1 MVGIPA
7 ELSPDPHERY
17 DAAAGKVL
25 YPVAGLVGLLYLVLA
40 ALHPVM
46 VGGRG
51 GLIMSAAAGLTAV
64 VLLAVALWARNRS
77 VIPHGTALLAAVIL
91 AMIFN
96 SGLHLWITGEDWQTT
111 NLMLVVIGAG
121 MAVLATRWNLV
132 LTALC
137 WVAWVI
143 GMINIPGVNWPHWF
157 IAMGMATLVGQLVR
171 FGRRNNLDTAA
182 NAVEIQVGLL
192 GDAEEL
198 AESRQNLLATISH
211 DVRTP
216 VTGIVGMVDLLLQ
229 RPLDAR
235 TRELVVGV
243 RHSADGLTTMLNNLL
258 DLARVEAGKLEVH
271 ETDSDVCDMVSEVLQ
286 MVGPMAQAKR
296 IPLIG
301 AASPD
306 LHAWIRTDPS
316 RFQQILLNLVSNA
329 VKFTDEGAVTV
340 VSRPVSFNNQPW
352 VQISVT
358 DTGPGM
364 SPQAQAAAF
373 DSFVQGGPAV
383 HKEHGGSGLGLA
395 IAQRL
400 TSALGGS
407 LQLTSTLGEGTTFRV
422 LLPVGRLE
430 RSHDDEMVKVPGQ
443 VVVTGHP
450 VAVHAVGIAM
460 ERMGKTVVDDCTG
473 EPGTLHVR
481 VVSDTSAPEAGQA
494 VADGHRLLVLGPTV
508 TVAAAPTAGEY
519 LPMPWTM
526 DRLLAALGAE
536 VAHNV
541 PTQVLALPTGM
552 RVLLAEDDTTN
563 RNLIAEMLRRMGAAV
578 TTVSDGAAAVEEVAR
593 DRFDVVLLDLNMPV
607 MDGLDA
613 VRVIRQRLAD
623 MDTLAV
629 VALSADPGWIDRSV
643 LTAAGFNGYVIKPA
657 TMADLHIGI
666 TKVLERL
673 PEAAPPPV
681 AQESEEQ
688 VSLETA
694 TLRQLADDLGDP
706 ALVRETLTVYLE
718 ELPGRLVALHQAQGS
733 GSADEVRSVA
743 HSLKGAS
750 GMLGAMRL
758 SGLCARME
766 TQADDATLIELTAE
780 AEQVET
786 LMRSYLAEES
796 LTG

>member
-306 LHAWIRTDPS
+306 LHGEVHRRGRRHRCQPPGQL
-316 RFQQILLNLVSNA
+316 QQSAVGPDQCHRHRSGYESAGTGGGLRLV
-329 VKFTDEGAVTV
+329 
-340 VSRPVSFNNQPW
+340 RPR
-352 VQISVT
+352 
-358 DTGPGM
+358 GPGG
-364 SPQAQAAAF
+364 PQGTRWLRLGAGHRPAPHQCAWRI
-373 DSFVQGGPAV
+373 PAV
-383 HKEHGGSGLGLA
+383 DQH
-395 IAQRL
+395 
-400 TSALGGS
+400 
-407 LQLTSTLGEGTTFRV
+407 
-422 LLPVGRLE
+422 PGR
-430 RSHDDEMVKVPGQ
+430 RHHVP
-443 VVVTGHP
+443 
-450 VAVHAVGIAM
+450 
-460 ERMGKTVVDDCTG
+460 
-473 EPGTLHVR
+473 
-481 VVSDTSAPEAGQA
+481 
-494 VADGHRLLVLGPTV
+494 
-508 TVAAAPTAGEY
+508 
-519 LPMPWTM
+519 
-526 DRLLAALGAE
+526 
-536 VAHNV
+536 
-541 PTQVLALPTGM
+541 
-552 RVLLAEDDTTN
+552 
-563 RNLIAEMLRRMGAAV
+563 
-578 TTVSDGAAAVEEVAR
+578 
-593 DRFDVVLLDLNMPV
+593 RF
-607 MDGLDA
+607 
-613 VRVIRQRLAD
+613 
-623 MDTLAV
+623 
-629 VALSADPGWIDRSV
+629 
-643 LTAAGFNGYVIKPA
+643 AAGRPA
-657 TMADLHIGI
+657 
-666 TKVLERL
+666 
-673 PEAAPPPV
+673 
-681 AQESEEQ
+681 
-688 VSLETA
+688 
-694 TLRQLADDLGDP
+694 
-706 ALVRETLTVYLE
+706 
-718 ELPGRLVALHQAQGS
+718 
-733 GSADEVRSVA
+733 
-743 HSLKGAS
+743 
-750 GMLGAMRL
+750 
-758 SGLCARME
+758 
-766 TQADDATLIELTAE
+766 
-780 AEQVET
+780 
-786 LMRSYLAEES
+786 
-796 LTG
+796 